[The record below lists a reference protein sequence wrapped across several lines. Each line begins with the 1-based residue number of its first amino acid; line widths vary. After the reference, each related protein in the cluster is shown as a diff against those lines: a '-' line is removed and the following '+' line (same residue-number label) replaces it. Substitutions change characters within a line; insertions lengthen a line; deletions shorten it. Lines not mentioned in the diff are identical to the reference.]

1 MKTSHILRNLLVL
14 LLALV
19 CLGGLVYLWIAPSST
34 VDKRICQGVSIS
46 VQSEQGGEALFL
58 SSDRILE
65 ELAQRGVRIKGKELD
80 SIDLRHI
87 EQTLLKLPIY
97 KRAEAFISPATATVQ
112 IRLTEKLPLFIVFE
126 ASGKSYY
133 VTQGKDTFEV
143 SPTFAA
149 YLPVVSG
156 DVDKAMAT
164 GPVYDLL
171 EVVRQDPYFADYF
184 GQVYVD
190 RHTGISLIPRLGTTQ
205 VILGHGGDWA
215 NKLRKWRI
223 FAESVLPKR
232 GMNAFSY
239 VNLDY
244 SNQVIARDR
253 YAPVGEL
260 LDDEGEAIRTPL
272 PSPTPSPAVS
282 AEPKKTPAPTP
293 QAKEKTQTPAKA
305 KTPSKDKGKE
315 QAKDKGKD
323 KAKAKAVE
331 PKKDPK
337 KEAKKDPKKPQ
348 APKPSSPKKPTKP
361 EPSKSKPN
369 HPQKK

>member
-1 MKTSHILRNLLVL
+1 MNKKILARNILLS
-14 LLALV
+14 LLALAM
-19 CLGGLVYLWIAPSST
+19 LGALVYLALST
-34 VDKRICQGVSIS
+34 PKVTASDRCRRVAIEVK
-46 VQSEQGGEALFL
+46 SETGGDPLFL
-58 SSDRILE
+58 SPDRIAD
-65 ELAQRGVRIKGKELD
+65 ELARRGVQLQGKRLD
-80 SIDLRHI
+80 SIDLRLI
-87 EQTLLKLPIY
+87 ERTLLSIPIY
-97 KRAEAFISPATATVQ
+97 KKAEAFVAPSSSSVQ
-112 IRLTEKLPLFIVFE
+112 IRLTEKCPLYIVQE
-126 ASGKSYY
+126 PSGKSYY
-133 VTQGKDTFEV
+133 VTQGKGTISV
-143 SPTFAA
+143 KPSFAA
-149 YLPVVSG
+149 YLPIVTG
-156 DVDKAMAT
+156 DVDLQQAT
-164 GPVYDLL
+164 SSVYDLMQ
-171 EVVRQDPYFADYF
+171 VVREDPYFSNYF

-190 RHTGISLIPRLGTTQ
+190 RTEGIVLIPRIGTTR
-205 VILGHGGDWA
+205 VIIGRSPNWA
-215 NKLRKWRI
+215 EKLRKWRI